1 MNRVESVAASDVQT
15 VEQLREAHR
24 RLRQEIGKIIVGQ
37 EQVVDQLLMAIFCR
51 GHALLMGVPG
61 LAKTLMVSTLAQAL
75 DLTFKRIQFTPDL
88 MPSDITG
95 TEVIQDDPVSKQ
107 RMFKFL
113 PGPVFAN
120 ILLADEINRTPP
132 KTQAALLEAMQ
143 ERKVSIGG
151 TDYPM
156 KDPFFVLAT
165 QNPIEQEGTYPLPEA
180 QLDRFLFLIKVDYPS
195 DAEEEQIMRQGTS
208 DVQTTIAKVLHGDDI
223 LRLQHVVRRV
233 PVADH
238 IFGYAKRLTRMSR
251 PNTPEAADFVNK
263 WLTWGAG
270 PRASMNL
277 ILASK
282 AHAVLQGHFHVS
294 ADDVAAVAAPIL
306 RHRLIPNFTAQ
317 SEGITV
323 EDIVRRLLHA
333 VPKHQ
338 AA

>member
-1 MNRVESVAASDVQT
+1 MTQAPSSSDLQM
-15 VEQLREAHR
+15 VEQLRGAHK
-24 RLRQEIGKIIVGQ
+24 RLREELAKVIVGQ
-37 EQVVDQLLMAIFCR
+37 ERVLDQLLMAIFCR

-95 TEVIQDDPVSKQ
+95 TEVIQDDPATKQ

-113 PGPVFAN
+113 PGPVFAH
-120 ILLADEINRTPP
+120 IVLADEINRTPP

-151 TDYPM
+151 VDHPM

-180 QLDRFLFLIKVDYPS
+180 QLDRFLFLVKVDYPS
-195 DAEEEQIMRQGTS
+195 DAEEEQIMRLGSADLQP
-208 DVQTTIAKVLHGDDI
+208 VVNKILHGEDI
-223 LRLQHVVRRV
+223 LRLQHIVRRV

-238 IFGYAKRLTRMSR
+238 LFAYAKRITRMTR
-251 PNTPEAADFVNK
+251 PNTPEAVDFVNK

-270 PRASMNL
+270 PRASLNL
-277 ILASK
+277 ILAAK
-282 AHAVLQGHFHVS
+282 AHAVLHGNHHVS
-294 ADDVAAVAAPIL
+294 ADDVAAVAAPVL

-317 SEGITV
+317 SEGISTDDV
-323 EDIVRRLLHA
+323 VQRILQS
-333 VPKHQ
+333 VPKNQ